1 MIVSRSPEQIQREI
15 ESSRAQL
22 AVTLDQLVE
31 KTSPKRLAAVGR
43 QRAVDLAL
51 ERLAERPAARPPD
64 VATRPSRRRPDLPP
78 RP

>member
-1 MIVSRSPEQIQREI
+1 MAMTTGIAGAEPPFKPLFDAALRRHLE
-15 ESSRAQL
+15 RAGRDPQL
-22 AVTLDQLVE
+22 EKAVQ
-31 KTSPKRLAAVGR
+31 
-43 QRAVDLAL
+43 LAL